1 MNDQETFMKERPVP
15 GLVLSMAVPMMLSM
29 LVNSL
34 YNIVDSYFV
43 ARISEEAMTALSLV
57 YPMQN
62 LISAVGIGFGVGIAA
77 VISVASGK
85 ADADEA
91 DAAAVSGLFLSIV
104 HGAVLMIVILAVMP
118 AFLRS
123 YTSNALTYQYAVRY
137 SSIAFLFSIFLNL
150 QIAMEKVY
158 QAVGRMTTTMVCML
172 AGCIVNIVMDP
183 LLIFGIGIFPRLGI
197 AGAALATG
205 FGQSVPLILY
215 VIIYFVHP
223 IPVKVRPGKIR
234 LRASMLSLLYGVGI
248 PATVNLALPSLMISV
263 LNGILAAFSETCV
276 LVLGAYYKLQTFL
289 SLTTNGI
296 IQGIRPLMG
305 YNYGAK
311 EYGRLKEIYRT
322 ALVMCGCIMLI
333 GMVLSLGIPQVLIGL
348 FTTNPDTI
356 RLGSAALRIICFG
369 FLASA
374 VSVTTS
380 GALEGMGM
388 GTPSLVITSLRYV
401 LILIPA
407 AFILSRFLGADGV
420 WAAFPI
426 TEWVTAAVSYVL
438 YRRKIC
444 RLQTVSR

>member
-1 MNDQETFMKERPVP
+1 MNEQETFMKERPVP

-29 LVNSL
+29 LVNAL

-43 ARISEEAMTALSLV
+43 ARIGEEAMTALSLV
-57 YPMQN
+57 YPIQN

-104 HGAVLMIVILAVMP
+104 HGAVLMILTIAVMP
-118 AFLRS
+118 AFLKS
-123 YTSNALTYQYAVRY
+123 YTSNALTYQYAIQY
-137 SSIAFLFSIFLNL
+137 STIAFLFSVLLNL

-158 QAVGRMTTTMVCML
+158 QAVGRMATTMVCML
-172 AGCIVNIVMDP
+172 AGCIVNIIMDP
-183 LLIFGIGIFPRLGI
+183 VLIFGIGIFPQMGI

-205 FGQSVPLILY
+205 FGQSIPLILY
-215 VIIYFVHP
+215 VVLYFVHP
-223 IPVKVRPGKIR
+223 IPVRIRPQKLT
-234 LRASMLSLLYGVGI
+234 LRAPMLSALYGVGI
-248 PATVNLALPSLMISV
+248 PATLNLALPSLMISV
-263 LNGILAAFSETCV
+263 LNGILAVFSETCV

-296 IQGIRPLMG
+296 VQGIRPLMG

-311 EYGRLKEIYRT
+311 EYVRLKEIYRT
-322 ALVMCGCIMLI
+322 ALLMSACIMLA
-333 GMVLSLGIPQVLIGL
+333 GMVLCLCIPEVLIGL

-356 RLGSAALRIICFG
+356 SLGVSALRIICFG
-369 FLASA
+369 FLASS

-388 GTPSLVITSLRYV
+388 GTPSLVITALRYV
-401 LILIPA
+401 VLLIPA
-407 AFILSRFLGADGV
+407 AFVLSRFLGASGV
-420 WAAFPI
+420 WAAFPAA
-426 TEWVTAAVSYVL
+426 EWATAVVSYVL
-438 YRRKIC
+438 YRKKIC
-444 RLQTVSR
+444 LKMPIA